1 MHRFA
6 TCLALAVV
14 TAAPAFAAEIRPSSE
29 ISSVTVYA
37 SGASVLRTVPVEL
50 PAGPSIV
57 ILDNLPLETETDSIT
72 VEGSAGAAVE
82 IGSVATRI
90 VPADKTK
97 DPAREAILDAI
108 RALEDKRA
116 DIGDRIGA
124 LDGRQRFVE
133 KMLETMPGG
142 FGRALG
148 AGTGAIEQWS
158 TASKALGDDLDAVA
172 SARRALER
180 EDRALAEEIDEK
192 NKALG
197 ELPPL
202 SDRLELRIELA
213 SAAPASGE
221 LTVGYRAPSAWWVPT
236 YHAQLATG
244 EDGGDPS
251 LSIIRRAEV
260 TQQTGEDWSGVALTL
275 STARPAGGTAAPYLE
290 ATLASLGYVH
300 SYAEGRSDAQ
310 AMDQMVAAPPP
321 VPAARAV
328 GGAEPEES
336 LRKVDAVLVE
346 AQADF
351 GDFRAEYKV
360 PGEVSLASGKGARA
374 FRMATDVG
382 KPELEVRAVPLLTS
396 SAYLTARFTAP
407 SAAPFLAGKVALF
420 RDGAFVGQGE
430 MPFVAGGAK
439 VDLGFG
445 VDDSVKVTR
454 VELDR
459 AVGENGIFSSR
470 RSDTRRFRIT
480 VENLHKQPIRVT
492 VLDRM
497 PYSEDE
503 KIEVVRLDDTTDPTV
518 ENIDDRRGVLSWS
531 FLYEAG
537 ESREIQNAYRVS
549 WPAGETVVLA
559 D

>member
-6 TCLALAVV
+6 TCLVLAVV
-14 TAAPAFAAEIRPSSE
+14 TAAPASAAEIRPSSE

-37 SGASVLRTVPVEL
+37 SGASILRTVPVEL

-57 ILDNLPLETETDSIT
+57 ILDNLPVETETDSIT
-72 VEGSAGAAVE
+72 VDGSAGAAVE
-82 IGSVATRI
+82 IGSVATKV
-90 VPADKTK
+90 VPADKAK

-124 LDGRQRFVE
+124 LDGRQRFIE
-133 KMLETMPGG
+133 KMLETVPGG

-148 AGTGAIEQWS
+148 AGSGGIEQWAA
-158 TASKALGDDLDAVA
+158 ASKTLGDDLDAVA
-172 SARRALER
+172 AAKRALER

-197 ELPPL
+197 ELPPP
-202 SDRLELRIELA
+202 SDRLELRIELT

-221 LTVGYRAPSAWWVPT
+221 LIVGYRAPSAWWVPT
-236 YHAQLATG
+236 YHAQLSTG
-244 EDGGDPS
+244 EGGGEPS
-251 LSIIRRAEV
+251 LSIIRRGEV

-290 ATLASLGYVH
+290 ATLASLGY
-300 SYAEGRSDAQ
+300 SYGSSSSPAQ

-407 SAAPFLAGKVALF
+407 SAAPFLAGKVAFF
-420 RDGAFVGQGE
+420 RDGAFVGQGA

-454 VELDR
+454 MAIDR

-503 KIEVVRLDDTTDPTV
+503 KIEVVRLDDTTAPTV
-518 ENIDDRRGVLSWS
+518 ENVDDRRGVLAWS